1 MRNRKLIISMLSALL
16 LYPFSPAAAE
26 IRFRDAN
33 CWSPEREALT
43 LEHQRRHY
51 GIDSVLMT
59 DPKMII
65 IHYTAIRTLKETVEY
80 LAPAQV
86 APDRVNMIPGGMLN
100 VSVHFLVDYDGTI
113 YRSIPERYAGRHAVG
128 YNYTAFGIENIALG
142 PRRLTRRQLIANA
155 RLVRYLTEKYPGIR
169 FLIGHHEY
177 TDTALPHYALFR
189 ENDPGY
195 PALEKKDPGKR
206 FMRDLRSYLKR
217 YYRIELAD

>member
-1 MRNRKLIISMLSALL
+1 MRNRKLIISLLSALL
-16 LYPFSPAAAE
+16 LYPFSPAAEE
-26 IRFRDAN
+26 IRFRDAD

-59 DPKMII
+59 DPQMII
-65 IHYTAIRTLKETVEY
+65 IHYTAIRTLKDTIAY

-86 APDRVNMIPGGMLN
+86 APDRLNMIPGGMLN

-113 YRSIPERYAGRHAVG
+113 YRSVPEQYAGRHAVG

-142 PRRLTRRQLIANA
+142 PHRLTRRQLEANA
-155 RLVRYLTEKYPGIR
+155 RLVRYLMRKYPSIR

-177 TDTALPHYALFR
+177 TDTSLPHYELFR
-189 ENDPGY
+189 ENDPEY
-195 PALEKKDPGKR
+195 RALAKKDPGRR
-206 FMRDLRSYLKR
+206 FMRNLRDYLR
-217 YYRIELAD
+217 LRYRIVLLD